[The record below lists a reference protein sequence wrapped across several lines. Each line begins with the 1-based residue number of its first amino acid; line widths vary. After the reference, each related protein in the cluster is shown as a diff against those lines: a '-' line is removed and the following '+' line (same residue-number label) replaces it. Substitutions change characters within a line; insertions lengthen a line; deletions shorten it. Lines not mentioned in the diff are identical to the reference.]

1 MNLDSVSIILGLIS
15 LFFAI
20 TFLQSGLDKLFQRS
34 GNLSWFKS
42 VFEPT
47 IIKPVVT
54 PLFYW
59 ISIQELVIGGW
70 MLIAAFSYLFLD
82 CYCGLVTDWGFILC
96 LALLIQ
102 LFTGQRIAKD
112 YPGASGII
120 PYIIV
125 ALIAQ
130 GLFSQCCCA

>member
-1 MNLDSVSIILGLIS
+1 MHLDPTTIILGLVS

-20 TFLQSGLDKLFQRS
+20 TFLQSGLDKVFQRS

-42 VFEPT
+42 VFET
-47 IIKPVVT
+47 TLIKPIVT

-59 ISIQELVIGGW
+59 ITIQELVIGGW
-70 MLIAAFSYLFLD
+70 MLVAAFSYLFLD

-120 PYIIV
+120 PYILV
-125 ALIAQ
+125 ALIVQ

>member
-1 MNLDSVSIILGLIS
+1 MNFDTSSIILGLLS
-15 LFFAI
+15 LFFVV
-20 TFLQSGLDKLFQRS
+20 TFLQSGIDKVINRTD
-34 GNLSWFKS
+34 NLSWFQS
-42 VFEPT
+42 VFGTT
-47 IIKPVVT
+47 ILKPIIT

-59 ISIQELVIGGW
+59 ITLQELFIGGW

-82 CYCGLVTDWGFILC
+82 CYCGQLTDWGFILC
-96 LALLIQ
+96 LVLLIQ

>member
-1 MNLDSVSIILGLIS
+1 MNIDPTIIILGLIS

-20 TFLQSGLDKLFQRS
+20 TFLQSGLDKVFQHS

-42 VFEPT
+42 VFET
-47 IIKPVVT
+47 SFIKSIIT

-59 ISIQELVIGGW
+59 ITIQELVIGGW
-70 MLIAAFSYLFLD
+70 MLIATFSYFFLD
-82 CYCGLVTDWGFILC
+82 CYCGVIADLGFILC

-112 YPGASGII
+112 YAGAAGII

>member
-1 MNLDSVSIILGLIS
+1 MNIDPTIIILGLIS

-20 TFLQSGLDKLFQRS
+20 TFLQSGLDKVFQHS

-42 VFEPT
+42 VFET
-47 IIKPVVT
+47 SFIKSIIT

-59 ISIQELVIGGW
+59 ITIQELIVGGW

-82 CYCGLVTDWGFILC
+82 CYCGLITDLGFILC
-96 LALLIQ
+96 VALLIQ

-112 YPGASGII
+112 YAGASGII